1 MPCQAAQTHTLPW
14 WHLMA
19 LPLAAMCLHGCASL
33 GAMRLGVHT
42 DSSSAAAGATTPT
55 GAKGTLTQGVAPRSL
70 EDELG
75 AGEAALAVGEHD
87 VAEAYFTR
95 ADALAPGN
103 VRAQLGLADVWLW
116 RGVVQRDEAA
126 LARAASH
133 LSAYARACPG
143 SARVNNLLR
152 LLAAERELTP
162 LPETLGVVAKPGRQP

>member
-1 MPCQAAQTHTLPW
+1 MAQTRTLRW
-14 WHLMA
+14 WHHAA

-33 GAMRLGVHT
+33 GAMRLGVPT
-42 DSSSAAAGATTPT
+42 DSSRAATGATPPT
-55 GAKGTLTQGVAPRSL
+55 GATGTFTQGAAPSSL

-87 VAEAYFTR
+87 VAEAYLTR

-103 VRAQLGLADVWLW
+103 IRAQLGLADVWLW

-126 LARAASH
+126 MARAASH
-133 LSAYARACPG
+133 LAACARACPG

-162 LPETLGVVAKPGRQP
+162 VPETLGVVAKPGPQP